1 MLTVMDVSSRLHL
14 PVSWQIHLK
23 NKWMFI
29 SEDIL
34 TPTSICHFV
43 ELYSYYSCFV
53 FGQYFSL
60 FGHFV
65 LLYPTLSQGFLVAI
79 PFLPVTLTLYYFC
92 IYWHHFLDI
101 SSVFQN
107 KMDSAHRL
115 FLSQSEMENYF
126 KWIIKV

>member
-34 TPTSICHFV
+34 TPTSICHLLSCILTTLALFLGSTSACSAI
-43 ELYSYYSCFV
+43 LY
-53 FGQYFSL
+53 
-60 FGHFV
+60 

-92 IYWHHFLDI
+92 IY
-101 SSVFQN
+101 
-107 KMDSAHRL
+107 
-115 FLSQSEMENYF
+115 
-126 KWIIKV
+126 